1 MAAKGAAAR
10 KPAGPKK
17 PSQRKSAPE
26 KKAAPKKKSAASGG
40 RRKKDSAGTRL
51 IPYATATL
59 LVVIGFFVMAAA
71 GAYILFN
78 PEFIEK
84 KTVALSPSA
93 ETSPSA
99 KTKTPKM
106 SKASQTSKA
115 FKTPATAKPI
125 YEVFPAEPEPIHI
138 PAPAPV
144 HAPPHRE
151 PGAPG
156 KPLPM
161 VAIII
166 DDIGHDKKIAEKFF
180 SLNAKL
186 TLSILPHS
194 RFCRDI
200 SVLAARKGYEVMLHL
215 PMEPDEYPMV
225 DPGPGA
231 LMVAM
236 TPDERIG
243 RLKQNID
250 AVPYAKGVNNHMGS
264 KLTALSDEMNQV
276 FGILKQRGLFFV
288 DSRTTSASQTRSSAR
303 LFKVPYAERDVFLDH
318 VQEREMIRRQID
330 QLINIAE
337 IHGKAVAIGH
347 PHQATFEV
355 LAEVMPDLKKRV
367 KLVSASEI
375 VEVF

>member
-1 MAAKGAAAR
+1 MA
-10 KPAGPKK
+10 
-17 PSQRKSAPE
+17 
-26 KKAAPKKKSAASGG
+26 
-40 RRKKDSAGTRL
+40 
-51 IPYATATL
+51 
-59 LVVIGFFVMAAA
+59 VA
-71 GAYILFN
+71 GAYMLFN
-78 PEFIEK
+78 PAFIK
-84 KTVALSPSA
+84 TTTVAVSPSV

-99 KTKTPKM
+99 KTKTPKLP
-106 SKASQTSKA
+106 KASQTSKA

-125 YEVFPAEPEPIHI
+125 YEVFPAEPERIHV

-144 HAPPHRE
+144 HAPAHRE

-156 KPLPM
+156 KPLPR

-166 DDIGHDKKIAEKFF
+166 DDIGHDKKMAERFL
-180 SLNAKL
+180 SLNANM
-186 TLSILPHS
+186 TFSILPHS
-194 RFCRDI
+194 RFCKEI
-200 SVLAARKGYEVMLHL
+200 SVLVVRKGYEVMLHL

-225 DPGPGA
+225 DPGSGA

-243 RLKQNID
+243 QLKKNID

-276 FGILKQRGLFFV
+276 FGILKQQGLFFV
-288 DSRTTSASQTRSSAR
+288 DSRTTAVSQTRSSAK

-318 VQEREMIRRQID
+318 VQEREMIRQQID
-330 QLINIAE
+330 LLINIAE

-347 PHQATFEV
+347 PHHVTFEV
-355 LAEVMPDLKKRV
+355 LAEVMPDLKERV